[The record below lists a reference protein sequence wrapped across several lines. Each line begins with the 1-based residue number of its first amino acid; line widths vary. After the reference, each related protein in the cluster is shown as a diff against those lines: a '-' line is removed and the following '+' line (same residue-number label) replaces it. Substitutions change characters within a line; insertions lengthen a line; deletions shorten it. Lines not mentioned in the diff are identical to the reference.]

1 MYRFIHI
8 TLILLAMHMAS
19 AQQHEIGVFLGGSNP
34 ISDVGRTYYLYPN
47 KIAFGGIYKWNF
59 HERMAVRVQVTKS
72 ELRANDAQSDI
83 PGKRNRGFAY
93 SSDIT
98 DLAVGTEFNF
108 FSYRIGNLLD
118 MPMTPYVFVG
128 IAGLWHDDLYFDPS
142 YPKPVEATDTT
153 RRDFDVAV
161 PVAFGF
167 KAKITRRLV
176 LGGEVAFRFALT
188 NNVDGSAPERKS
200 FTFGNIG
207 RSYDWYAFSGLTLT
221 YTFGEWPC
229 YCR

>member
-1 MYRFIHI
+1 
-8 TLILLAMHMAS
+8 MAS

-72 ELRANDAQSDI
+72 ELRANDVQSDI

-128 IAGLWHDDLYFDPS
+128 IAGFWHDDLYFEKAVTP
-142 YPKPVEATDTT
+142 PVEATDTT
-153 RRDFDVAV
+153 KRTLSYTF
-161 PVAFGF
+161 PVIFGI
-167 KAKITRRLV
+167 KKKITMRLI
-176 LGGEVAFRFALT
+176 LAGEVGFRYTLT
-188 NNVDGSAPERKS
+188 NNLDGSLPKERPFS
-200 FTFGNIG
+200 FGNKA
-207 RSYDWYAFSGLTLT
+207 SNDWYTFTGLTLT
-221 YTFGEWPC
+221 YTFGEEPC
-229 YCR
+229 YCRK